1 MITVRDLCHEYS
13 ARRVLDGISFCIP
26 DGEYVGLVGHN
37 GSGKSTLLRLLE
49 GLIDLQQ
56 GGIEIDGLEPGR
68 PAHRTAV
75 RQKVGLLF
83 QNPDNQIVATI
94 VEDDVAFGPE
104 NLGLST
110 EEIQRRVDR
119 ALSRVRLDGLRFQ
132 SPANLS
138 GGQKQRLAVASLLAL
153 EPAHLLLDEPL
164 SMLDP
169 AGREEVLD
177 LLEELHREHRFTVV
191 HATHDLEELVR
202 ADRILALQGG
212 RLVADMKADEFFR
225 REDLLTSLEL
235 ERSPA
240 MLMARELVAKGIARV
255 PKSFD
260 LEGLLE
266 AIG

>member
-1 MITVRDLCHEYS
+1 MRDLCHEYS
-13 ARRVLDGISFCIP
+13 GRPVLDGVSFTIQ

-37 GSGKSTLLRLLE
+37 GSGKSTLLRLLD
-49 GLIDLQQ
+49 GLVDQQQ
-56 GGIEIDGLEPGR
+56 GKIEIDGLEPGR
-68 PAHRTAV
+68 PSHRTLV

-110 EEIQRRVDR
+110 EEIRARVDR
-119 ALSRVRLDGLRFQ
+119 ALGRVRLEAKRFQ
-132 SPANLS
+132 SPVNLS
-138 GGQKQRLAVASLLAL
+138 GGQKQRLAIASLLAL

-177 LLEELHREHRFTVV
+177 LLEELHHDHRFTVL
-191 HATHDLEELVR
+191 HATHDLEELAR
-202 ADRILALQGG
+202 ADRILALRGG
-212 RLVADMKADEFFR
+212 KLVADLGADEFLR
-225 REDLLTSLEL
+225 REDLLESLEL
-235 ERSPA
+235 ELSPA
-240 MLMARELVAKGIARV
+240 MAMARDLVSRGLSRS
-255 PKSFD
+255 PKTFD

-266 AIG
+266 ALCP